1 MAMTWADFY
10 LICFVVGF
18 AFSFLSFVVGGTHL
32 HLPHLHGVGH
42 VAVGHGA
49 AVGHG
54 PSGGHVS
61 GNGAPANGHGTTHV
75 SPFNFFTVP
84 VFLAWFGGTGFLL
97 SRYSTVWFV
106 FGLVLAIA
114 AGLIGA
120 TAVFLFMSRFLMA
133 REKALDPADFDMV
146 GVLGKISSSI
156 REGGTGEIIYSQ
168 EGTRRACGA
177 RSEDGTAMARGEEIV
192 VTRYEKGI
200 AYVRRWEELTADEDS
215 YGTAASE
222 PKGS

>member
-1 MAMTWADFY
+1 MTWADFY

-156 REGGTGEIIYSQ
+156 REGGTGEITYSQ

>member
-1 MAMTWADFY
+1 MTWADFY

-146 GVLGKISSSI
+146 EVEGAPVQDDIYQFLQKRLQRDPFRKLSNHPKWRVLKQDIVDHLA
-156 REGGTGEIIYSQ
+156 SQ
-168 EGTRRACGA
+168 ANGMYAT
-177 RSEDGTAMARGEEIV
+177 
-192 VTRYEKGI
+192 
-200 AYVRRWEELTADEDS
+200 LTSVYRD
-215 YGTAASE
+215 Y
-222 PKGS
+222 